1 MNRQFITFLNSE
13 QRRREQE
20 NRRKKENYELSLKT
34 INNVNVTRQSHVVD
48 MRKQLE
54 KVREK
59 DHITHNQDYE
69 RLTNSNFRYK

>member
-13 QRRREQE
+13 QRKREE
-20 NRRKKENYELSLKT
+20 EIRRKKENYELSLKT
-34 INNVNVTRQSHVVD
+34 INNVTRQSHVVD

>member
-13 QRRREQE
+13 QRRREEE

-34 INNVNVTRQSHVVD
+34 INNVTRHSHVVD